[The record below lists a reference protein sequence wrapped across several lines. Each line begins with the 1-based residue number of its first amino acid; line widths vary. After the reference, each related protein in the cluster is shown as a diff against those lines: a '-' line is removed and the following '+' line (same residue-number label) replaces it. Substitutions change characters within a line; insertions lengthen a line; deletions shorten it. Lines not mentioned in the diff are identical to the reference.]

1 MVDNLD
7 MEMDFLDFTIKVL
20 LLSNIEFVLK
30 STFSDFFFI
39 SIVIS
44 FVNFGLERTT
54 FGLKFTALTC
64 RRYTSRWNHVLHLTF
79 VNYRRISV

>member
-30 STFSDFFFI
+30 SAFSDFFNI
-39 SIVIS
+39 SIVIC
-44 FVNFGLERTT
+44 FFEFWART
-54 FGLKFTALTC
+54 KFTALTC
-64 RRYTSRWNHVLHLTF
+64 RRYTSGWNHVLHLTF

>member
-30 STFSDFFFI
+30 STFSYFFFFI
-39 SIVIS
+39 SIVIF
-44 FVNFGLERTT
+44 FVEFWARTDDLR
-54 FGLKFTALTC
+54 FEVHG
-64 RRYTSRWNHVLHLTF
+64 SNV
-79 VNYRRISV
+79 S

>member
-39 SIVIS
+39 SIVI
-44 FVNFGLERTT
+44 FFDE
-54 FGLKFTALTC
+54 FWALTVDL
-64 RRYTSRWNHVLHLTF
+64 RFEVHGSNV
-79 VNYRRISV
+79 S